1 MRRHSQPDQAQRA
14 YTDILARIQWCL
26 DNGVIAMPATK
37 QPVKAAVNGK
47 KREKKVPTALQ
58 TR

>member
-26 DNGVIAMPATK
+26 DNGVIAAPKPQPTK
-37 QPVKAAVNGK
+37 SAAVNGK
-47 KREKKVPTALQ
+47 KHEKRVPTASGI
-58 TR
+58 R